1 MTYPI
6 LEHDPTR
13 EAFIEPARVIK
24 KRDMPQHCVISFFSE
39 VIDKASPGWLIWLE
53 KDTDLDPI
61 RDKRGFKEIV
71 AKAQNKQ

>member
-1 MTYPI
+1 MRGRLLDPDNTI
-6 LEHDPTR
+6 LHFNFVCAYVSLNEFEMALDLL
-13 EAFIEPARVIK
+13 
-24 KRDMPQHCVISFFSE
+24 SE

-61 RDKRGFKEIV
+61 RDEPRFKEIV